1 MSVLF
6 LALGFLILIKGAD
19 WLVDG
24 SASLAKRLN
33 VSDLM
38 IGLTVVAFGTSAPEL
53 FVNIFAVVKANPDI
67 AIGNIVGSN
76 IVNVLLILGISAW
89 IFPLK
94 VTQNTVWK
102 EIPLS
107 VLAAVMVF
115 VLSQDALIDGAASNV
130 LSRVDGIVL
139 LAFFVIFMY
148 YVTDIAKRDD
158 QNEGNSVCSNL
169 SFQKSII
176 WVLIGLASLVLGA
189 HIVVK
194 NAIVIAQKMG
204 VSDSFIGLTIVAV
217 GTSLPELATSVVAAC
232 KKNADIAV
240 GNVVGS
246 NIFNVFFILGLS
258 AFLRPL
264 PFQGQLISDLAVLVA
279 SGALLFVF
287 MFTGGRKMLDR
298 WEGVVF
304 VICYIAYVA
313 ALVYRG

>member
-6 LALGFLILIKGAD
+6 LVLGFLVLIKGAD

-38 IGLTVVAFGTSAPEL
+38 IGLTVVAFGTSSPEL

-115 VLSQDALIDGAASNV
+115 ILSQDVLIDGAAGNV

-158 QNEGNSVCSNL
+158 QNEENSVCSNL

-176 WVLIGLASLVLGA
+176 WVLIGLASLVVGA

-194 NAIVIAQKMG
+194 NAIVIAQRMG
-204 VSDSFIGLTIVAV
+204 VSESFIGLTIVAV
-217 GTSLPELATSVVAAC
+217 GTSLPELATSVMAAC

-264 PFQGQLISDLAVLVA
+264 PFQGQLISDLVVLVA

-304 VICYIAYVA
+304 VICYIAYIA